1 MKKVLVVIVVLV
13 SPFLGAEKGSAS
25 LLDSNCVILKKSK
38 IAGKIAGGYNAGM
51 FSNPWMVR
59 VMVMGKQ
66 TCGGSLITSRN
77 YFIKIIEFI

>member
-1 MKKVLVVIVVLV
+1 MKKVLAVIAVLV

-25 LLDSNCVILKKSK
+25 LLDSNCAILKKSK
-38 IAGKIAGGYNAGM
+38 IAGKIAGGYNADM

-59 VMVMGKQ
+59 VMVMGKS

-77 YFIKIIEFI
+77 YFI